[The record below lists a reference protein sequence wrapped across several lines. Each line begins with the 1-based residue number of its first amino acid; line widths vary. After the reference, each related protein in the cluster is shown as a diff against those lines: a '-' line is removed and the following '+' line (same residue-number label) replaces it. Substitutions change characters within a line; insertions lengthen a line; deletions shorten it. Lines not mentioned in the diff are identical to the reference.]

1 MDVMLICPVF
11 HEGELFCWVTN
22 CLHQYDVG
30 GITPSSFCPSARD
43 SFDEGLL
50 VPPIKIVEN
59 DEIRRDIEAIYL
71 RASRRPDMVALDFR
85 AQMAGNMTAKARVK
99 KLIEFDEDGDDVKE
113 GELLLDDLTRSART
127 IRVNADGRSFDLDLD
142 AIEKMAS
149 MGMTMRQIADFY
161 CVPASY
167 LQKRRKACEKLDMA
181 LARGKSQGVER
192 VTTKLMDLIDSG
204 NLIATLF
211 YLKCQAGWR
220 EADKLPK
227 EKEEKDQVQIYL
239 PDNKR

>member
-1 MDVMLICPVF
+1 M
-11 HEGELFCWVTN
+11 
-22 CLHQYDVG
+22 
-30 GITPSSFCPSARD
+30 
-43 SFDEGLL
+43 
-50 VPPIKIVEN
+50 K
-59 DEIRRDIEAIYL
+59 
-71 RASRRPDMVALDFR
+71 DMV
-85 AQMAGNMTAKARVK
+85 
-99 KLIEFDEDGDDVKE
+99 EFSEDDGDVRD
-113 GELLLDDLTRSART
+113 GELLLSDLERAART
-127 IRVNADGRSFDLDLD
+127 IRVNADGRSFYLDLS
-142 AIEKMAS
+142 AVERMAA

-161 CVPASY
+161 CVPVSY

-192 VTTKLMDLIDSG
+192 VTTKLMELINSG

-239 PDNKR
+239 PDNRR

>member
-1 MDVMLICPVF
+1 M
-11 HEGELFCWVTN
+11 
-22 CLHQYDVG
+22 
-30 GITPSSFCPSARD
+30 
-43 SFDEGLL
+43 
-50 VPPIKIVEN
+50 
-59 DEIRRDIEAIYL
+59 
-71 RASRRPDMVALDFR
+71 
-85 AQMAGNMTAKARVK
+85 K

-149 MGMTMRQIADFY
+149 MGMTLRQISDFY
-161 CVPASY
+161 CVPVSY
-167 LQKRRKACEKLDMA
+167 LNKRRKMIDSLNQAI
-181 LARGKSQGVER
+181 ARGQASGTQR
-192 VTTKLMDLIDSG
+192 VTTKLMELIDSG

-211 YLKCQAGWR
+211 YLKCRAGWR

-227 EKEEKDQVQIYL
+227 EQEEKDQVQIYL